1 MPETLKEDKDMPTTA
16 YPDPTR
22 EKLLDAALI
31 HVVFDGWGPDS
42 FKAAVA
48 DSGVSEA
55 LARVAAPR
63 GSVDLAAA
71 YHKRGDRE
79 MVKALAEAD
88 MSQMRFRDKIAH
100 AVWLRLQAVDREVV
114 RRGMSL
120 FSLPHLAPEGTKL
133 VWETAD
139 AIWTALGDT
148 SEDVNWYTKRATLS
162 GVFASVVLFWLG
174 DDSDGFA
181 DTKAFLDRRIDDVMQ
196 VEKAKAKV
204 RDNKLL
210 SAMFALPNAALSMV
224 KAPAGARRADVPG
237 TQKEGAEVTQ

>member
-1 MPETLKEDKDMPTTA
+1 MPVTA

-31 HVVFDGWGPDS
+31 HVVFDGWGPET

-48 DSGVSEA
+48 DSDVPEA
-55 LARVAAPR
+55 LAKVAAPR
-63 GSVDLAAA
+63 GSADLAVA

-79 MVKALAEAD
+79 MVEALAHAD
-88 MSQMRFRDKIAH
+88 MSEMRFRDKIAH

-148 SEDVNWYTKRATLS
+148 SEDVNWYSKRATLS

-174 DDSDGFA
+174 DDSEGFV
-181 DTKAFLDRRIDDVMQ
+181 DTKSFIDRRIDDVMQ
-196 VEKAKAKV
+196 IEKVKASV
-204 RDNKLL
+204 RENKIL

-224 KAPAGARRADVPG
+224 KAPAGARRTDVPG
-237 TQKEGAEVTQ
+237 TQTDSPEVAQ